1 MVSTH
6 GSSCPALSLQKR
18 EEKTNY
24 YRINTVLS
32 PLFLRLVIAGIDR
45 QYNRN
50 DKMERTLVKVLQ
62 FKLTLILFILC
73 QLASSSENLVEISGV
88 IEVTTRT
95 FDAQINDGSS
105 WMIEFYAP
113 W

>member
-1 MVSTH
+1 MVSTN
-6 GSSCPALSLQKR
+6 GSSPALSS
-18 EEKTNY
+18 EEKGENQLL
-24 YRINTVLS
+24 RINTVLS

-62 FKLTLILFILC
+62 FKLTLILFLLC
-73 QLASSSENLVEISGV
+73 QLASSSENSVEISGV